1 MFSCRER
8 RPIPGGRPGSPL
20 RTRPSTIL
28 NQFRVAF
35 LPAVLAGVAT
45 LAVGSVL
52 AHDDRE
58 TGGYKFVV
66 GFRVEPAYEGLP
78 NGVDVKVTKPVAGD
92 QGSSNQGMQGQAGQS
107 HGQGMAMQS
116 QSHQGMAAAPRE
128 EGGAM
133 IDVAAHGAIFS
144 SPAVTEGRTFS
155 FEPGD
160 ELEGKAIPYHS
171 HLDHSITGTVTV
183 SSNSSAPAMV
193 EVAIHDSMF
202 MPADV
207 TVAPGGKVVWTS
219 KTATPQSVTSGLAP
233 SAPAAVTEVPV
244 EGLEESL
251 RVEIKHVAT
260 GGTRVLDLR
269 AMPEEPGHYTADI
282 IPTAQGVYEM
292 RVFGKVEETGIDET
306 FTSFGGGGGFS
317 DVLPASDLQFPDRL
331 PGVRQIE
338 GAVRGAID
346 TAEQAQD
353 AALSAQA
360 ATATN
365 GGPSANTLGI
375 IGIVLGAI
383 GMIAGAGGLT
393 VAMRKR

>member
-1 MFSCRER
+1 MFSVMLSR
-8 RPIPGGRPGSPL
+8 L
-20 RTRPSTIL
+20 
-28 NQFRVAF
+28 RVALLLV
-35 LPAVLAGVAT
+35 LPAVVGIP
-45 LAVGSVL
+45 AVGSVL

-58 TGGYKFVV
+58 AGGYKFVV
-66 GFRVEPAYEGLP
+66 GFRIEPAYEGLP
-78 NGVDVKVTKPVAGD
+78 NGVDVKVTKRVAGD
-92 QGSSNQGMQGQAGQS
+92 HDSGNQGT
-107 HGQGMAMQS
+107 QGMEMQS

-144 SPAVTEGRTFS
+144 SPAVMKGGAFS

-160 ELEGKAIPYHS
+160 ELNGKTIPYHS
-171 HLDHSITGTVTV
+171 HLDHSMTGTITV
-183 SSNSSAPAMV
+183 SNDSSAPAMA
-193 EVAIHDSMF
+193 EVAVHDSMF

-219 KTATPQSVTSGLAP
+219 MTATPQSVTSGLAP
-233 SAPAAVTEVPV
+233 AAVNEVPV
-244 EGLEESL
+244 EGLDETL
-251 RVEIKHVAT
+251 KVEIKHVAT
-260 GGTRVLDLR
+260 GGTRVLALR
-269 AMPEEPGHYTADI
+269 AMPEEPGRYTADI

-292 RVFGKVEETGIDET
+292 RVFGKVEETDIDET
-306 FTSFGGGGGFS
+306 FSSFGGGGGFS

-360 ATATN
+360 AAATN

-375 IGIVLGAI
+375 IGIILGVI
-383 GMIAGAGGLT
+383 GILAGAGGLT

>member
-1 MFSCRER
+1 MFS
-8 RPIPGGRPGSPL
+8 IM
-20 RTRPSTIL
+20 PSRL
-28 NQFRVAF
+28 RVALLLV
-35 LPAVLAGVAT
+35 LPAVVGIS
-45 LAVGSVL
+45 AVGSVL

-58 TGGYKFVV
+58 TGGYRFVV
-66 GFRVEPAYEGLP
+66 GFRIEPAYEGLP
-78 NGVDVKVTKPVAGD
+78 NGVDVKVTKRVAGD
-92 QGSSNQGMQGQAGQS
+92 HGSGNQGMQG
-107 HGQGMAMQS
+107 MEMQS

-128 EGGAM
+128 EGGAT

-144 SPAVTEGRTFS
+144 SPAVMKGGTFS

-160 ELEGKAIPYHS
+160 ELKGKAIPYHS
-171 HLDHSITGTVTV
+171 HLDHSMTGTITV
-183 SSNSSAPAMV
+183 SSDSSVPAIV
-193 EVAIHDSMF
+193 EVAIHESMF

-219 KTATPQSVTSGLAP
+219 MTATPQSVTSGLAP
-233 SAPAAVTEVPV
+233 PGPAVVNEVPV
-244 EGLEESL
+244 AGLEETL
-251 RVEIKHVAT
+251 KVEIKHAAT

-269 AMPEEPGHYTADI
+269 AMPEEPGRYTADI

-292 RVFGKVEETGIDET
+292 RVFGKVEETDIDET
-306 FTSFGGGGGFS
+306 FASFGGGGGFS
-317 DVLPASDLQFPDRL
+317 DVLPASDLQFPDQL

-375 IGIVLGAI
+375 IGIILGVI
-383 GMIAGAGGLT
+383 GILAGVGGLT

>member
-1 MFSCRER
+1 MFS
-8 RPIPGGRPGSPL
+8 GA
-20 RTRPSTIL
+20 L
-28 NQFRVAF
+28 NAFGVAF
-35 LPAVLAGVAT
+35 LLAVAAVVGT
-45 LAVGSVL
+45 QAVGSVL

-78 NGVDVKVTKPVAGD
+78 NGVDVKVAKPVAED
-92 QGSSNQGMQGQAGQS
+92 QSSGHAGMQGQTSQS

-116 QSHQGMAAAPRE
+116 QSHQGMAATPKE

-144 SPAVTEGRTFS
+144 SPAVMEGGTFS

-171 HLDHSITGTVTV
+171 HLDHSITGTITV
-183 SSNSSAPAMV
+183 SSDSSAPAMV

-202 MPADV
+202 MPVDV
-207 TVAPGGKVVWTS
+207 TVAPGGKVVWIS
-219 KTATPQSVTSGLAP
+219 MTATPQSVTSGLAP
-233 SAPAAVTEVPV
+233 STPAAVNEVPV
-244 EGLEESL
+244 EGLEETL
-251 RVEIKHVAT
+251 KVEIKHVAT

-269 AMPEEPGHYTADI
+269 AMPDEPGRYTADI

-292 RVFGKVEETGIDET
+292 RVFGKVGETDIDET
-306 FTSFGGGGGFS
+306 FASFGGGGGFS

-360 ATATN
+360 ASAGN
-365 GGPSANTLGI
+365 GRASANTLGI
-375 IGIVLGAI
+375 IGIILGAI
-383 GMIAGAGGLT
+383 GILAGAGGLT